1 MRKLTVTEFITLDGV
16 MEDPGGAEKFE
27 LGGWAF
33 KFQRGPE
40 GDKFKMDEMLTCDAF
55 LLGRVT
61 YEGFA
66 AAWPSRTGEFADMMN
81 NMPKYIVSTTL
92 KNPVWKNSTVI
103 KENVA
108 EEVAKL
114 KAMPGRDILVAGS
127 ARLVNTLLEHDLV
140 DEFRLMVYP
149 VVLGKGK
156 RLFTNGTAD
165 HTMRLVEVKQVGE
178 EGVITMIYQM
188 VKKQQI

>member
-1 MRKLTVTEFITLDGV
+1 MRKLTVTEFLTLDGV

-40 GDKFKMDEMLTCDAF
+40 GDKFKMDEMLNCDAF

-61 YEGFA
+61 YAGFA

-92 KNPVWKNSTVI
+92 KNPTWKNSTVI
-103 KENVA
+103 RNNVA
-108 EEVAKL
+108 EEIAKV
-114 KAMPGRDILVAGS
+114 KAMSGKDILVAGS
-127 ARLVNTLLEHDLV
+127 AKLVNTLMEHDLV

-149 VVLGKGK
+149 VILGKGK
-156 RLFTNGTAD
+156 RLFTNGAAVYP
-165 HTMRLVEVKQVGE
+165 MRLVEVKSVGN

-188 VKKQQI
+188 AKKQ